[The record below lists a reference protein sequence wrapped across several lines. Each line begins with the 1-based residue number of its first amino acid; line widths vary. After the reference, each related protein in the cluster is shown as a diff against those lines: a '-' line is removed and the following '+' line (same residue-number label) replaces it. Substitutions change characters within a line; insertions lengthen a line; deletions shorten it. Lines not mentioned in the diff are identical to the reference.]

1 MIKKTSKR
9 IFSITAAILLIL
21 SFTLPVFA
29 AETQYHALRDDAG
42 LFTNEA
48 GDLENA
54 MEDIGSLTGWQI
66 IVHTSYNGIDSD
78 DMEDYYNDVYYDS
91 QSFQP
96 DSVMLVI
103 DRGTNN
109 RIILTHGEAMY
120 YFSDERMS
128 EIKSN
133 MRPYLQSD
141 DMLGATYQFLK
152 TTRDF
157 YNEGKPES
165 GSFSNIELNE
175 KRDNPFMYNL
185 SHRWWIFSLIGLGLG
200 GISAGCVV
208 KKYHYNG
215 KLDPSYKLHENSTAN
230 ITEREDTFVSTHT
243 TVTRIQTESHSSGSS
258 GGGGGGGGGGSSHG
272 SSGSF

>member
-1 MIKKTSKR
+1 MIKKASKR
-9 IFSITAAILLIL
+9 ILSLAAVLVMLL

-29 AETQYHALRDDAG
+29 AETQNHALRDDAG
-42 LFTNEA
+42 LFTNDA
-48 GDLENA
+48 ATLEGV
-54 MEDIGSLTGWQI
+54 MEEIGAQTGWQI
-66 IVHTSYNGIDSD
+66 IVHTSYNGIDAD
-78 DMEDYYNDVYYDS
+78 NMEDYYNDVYYDS

-109 RIILTHGEAMY
+109 RIILTHGDAMY

-133 MRPYLQSD
+133 MRPYLNND
-141 DMLGATYQFLK
+141 DMLGATYQFLQ

-157 YNEGKPES
+157 YNEGKPED
-165 GSFSNIELNE
+165 GSFSNVELNE

-185 SHRWWIFSLIGLGLG
+185 SHRWWIFSLIGLGVG
-200 GISAGCVV
+200 GISAGGVV
-208 KKYHYNG
+208 GRYHYNG
-215 KLDPSYKLHENSTAN
+215 KLDANYKLHENSK
-230 ITEREDTFVSTHT
+230 IDLTEKEDIFVTTHT
-243 TVTRIQTESHSSGSS
+243 TVTRIQTESQSSGSS
-258 GGGGGGGGGGSSHG
+258 GGGGGGGGGSSHG